1 MVLHAPYGFS
11 VRESAFTNRQ
21 EAICLEVTME
31 IKVKH
36 GAVTKDAGEILLLSH
51 YEGEK
56 LSSEVASV
64 NKRVG
69 GGIDEV
75 IVSEEFSGKFLQ
87 TIALRTDRKIGFSRV
102 LLLGLGK
109 RSEMTLDRLRQGMGR
124 AASYVREVGLSR
136 FSTPVDG
143 EVLARIS
150 VEHRAQAM
158 VEGILLGLYQ
168 FQRYKTDCKEL
179 PKELK
184 ECTLMVADKKDLASV
199 EEGILFGKYVAEGV
213 NYVRDL
219 CNTPSNVVTPG
230 RLAEEAKQI
239 AEEYHLRVEVL
250 DRPDIE
256 RLGMGGLLGVA
267 RGTVEPP
274 KFIILE
280 YEGAGK
286 KGRPIALIGKSVTF
300 DSGGISLKPS
310 DNMEQMKY
318 DMTGGA
324 TVLGTIKVAAQ
335 LRLPVNI
342 VGFLPATDNMP
353 SGTAMH
359 PGDVLTILNG
369 KTVEV
374 INTDAEG
381 RLCLADALSY
391 AARYKPTVMIDL
403 ATLTGAC
410 VVALGHHAMALM
422 GNDQKLLSLLKRGG
436 EETGERVW
444 ELPLWDEYMNQIKS
458 DIADLK
464 NTGGRPGGTITAGL
478 FLKQF
483 VGDIPWVHLD
493 IAGTSWN
500 GDTPRPYIPKGSTGV
515 GLRLL
520 LWYLRHQALRS
531 GRHSKKKIK

>member
-1 MVLHAPYGFS
+1 
-11 VRESAFTNRQ
+11 
-21 EAICLEVTME
+21 ME
-31 IKVKH
+31 IRVKS
-36 GAVTKDAGEILLLSH
+36 GEVIKGAGEILVLSH

-56 LSSEVASV
+56 LSSEVALV

-75 IVSEEFSGKFLQ
+75 VASGEFSGKFLK
-87 TIALRTDRKIGFSRV
+87 TLVFRTDHKIGFARIF
-102 LLLGLGK
+102 LLGLGK

-124 AASYVREVGLSR
+124 AASCVREIGLTR
-136 FSTPVDG
+136 FSTLVHG
-143 EVLARIS
+143 EVLGYLP
-150 VEHRAQAM
+150 VEHRVQAM

-168 FQRYKTDCKEL
+168 FQRYKTDRKES
-179 PKELK
+179 LK
-184 ECTLMVADKKDLASV
+184 EIEECTFIIPDKANLSSV
-199 EEGILFGKYVAEGV
+199 EEGIRFGKYVAEGV

-219 CNTPSNVVTPG
+219 CNSPSNVVTPC
-230 RLAEEAKQI
+230 RLAEEAKKI
-239 AEEYHLRVEVL
+239 AEEYHLQVEVL

-274 KFIILE
+274 KFIVLE

-359 PGDVLTILNG
+359 PGDIVTILNG

-391 AARYKPTVMIDL
+391 AARYKPTAMIDL

-410 VVALGHHAMALM
+410 VVALGHHAMAIM
-422 GNDQKLLSLLKRGG
+422 GNDPNLLSLLKRGG

-444 ELPLWDEYMNQIKS
+444 ELPLWDEYLHQIKS

-483 VGDIPWVHLD
+483 VGEIPWVHLD

-500 GDTPRPYIPKGSTGV
+500 GDAPRPYTPKGSTGV

-520 LWYLRHQALRS
+520 LWYLCHQVRRS
-531 GRHSKKKIK
+531 GRDTRKLTSSQRIARSAPH